1 MSDSQTIGAP
11 VSDPARTQLLATCRI
26 GDRRSITLLI
36 ISVLLYVFLYAPI
49 AVVVLQSFNQ
59 APRGTEWRGF
69 TTGWYGALAQNEPAQ
84 HATIIT
90 LALAAMSTAFSTT
103 LGTLLALALRR
114 GPFFGRRFAEAT
126 LQGVIV
132 VPDIVM
138 AIALLMFYAVLRQ
151 WTDALAPGLFTMTL
165 AHITLQI
172 PFVTL
177 VVRARLA
184 GLDPSLTEAAH
195 DLGANR
201 WQCFRHV
208 TLPLIWPGILAG
220 ALLAFTLSLDDFV
233 VGFFTT
239 GPGAT
244 TLPIFIYSSVK
255 RGLTPDINALS
266 TLLVLASVGAAVT
279 VMLLQARNSKVHTSN
294 PKQTPNCKN

>member
-1 MSDSQTIGAP
+1 M
-11 VSDPARTQLLATCRI
+11 L
-26 GDRRSITLLI
+26 
-36 ISVLLYVFLYAPI
+36 SVLLYVFLYAPI
-49 AVVVLQSFNQ
+49 AVVVLQSFNR
-59 APRGTEWRGF
+59 APRGTEWHGF
-69 TTGWYGALAQNEPAQ
+69 TTEWYRTLAHNEPVQ
-84 HATIIT
+84 HATVIT
-90 LALAAMSTAFSTT
+90 LALAAMSTVVSTT

-114 GPFFGRRFAEAT
+114 GSFFGKRFAEAT
-126 LQGVIV
+126 LQSVIV

-138 AIALLMFYAVLRQ
+138 AVGLLMFYALLRR

-165 AHITLQI
+165 AHITFQI

-184 GLDPSLTEAAH
+184 GLDPALAEAAH
-195 DLGANR
+195 DLGASR

-208 TLPLIWPGILAG
+208 TLPLIGPGILAG

-233 VGFFTT
+233 VSFFTT

-279 VMLLQARNSKVHTSN
+279 VMLLQGRNSKGQISN
-294 PKQTPNCKN
+294 PKSDQGA

>member
-1 MSDSQTIGAP
+1 
-11 VSDPARTQLLATCRI
+11 VKN
-26 GDRRSITLLI
+26 RRSISLLV

-49 AVVVLQSFNQ
+49 AVVMMQSFNR
-59 APRGTEWRGF
+59 APRGTEWHGF
-69 TTGWYGALAQNEPAQ
+69 TTDWYGTLAHNESAL
-84 HATIIT
+84 HATGIT
-90 LALAAMSTAFSTT
+90 LLLAALSTIFSTT
-103 LGTLLALALRR
+103 LGTLLAMALRR
-114 GPFFGRRFAEAT
+114 GKFFGKRFAEVT
-126 LQGVIV
+126 LQSMIV

-138 AIALLMFYAVLRQ
+138 AIALLMFYALLRQ
-151 WTDALAPGLFTMTL
+151 WTDALAPGMLTMTL
-165 AHITLQI
+165 AHITFQI

-184 GLDPSLTEAAH
+184 GLDPSLVEAAH

-233 VGFFTT
+233 VSFFTT

-266 TLLVLASVGAAVT
+266 TLLVLASVLGAVA
-279 VMLLQARNSKVHTSN
+279 VMLLQRRQAGR
-294 PKQTPNCKN
+294 

>member
-1 MSDSQTIGAP
+1 MNAIGAP
-11 VSDPARTQLLATCRI
+11 ASSTARRFDASTRRFGT
-26 GDRRSITLLI
+26 RRSIALLA
-36 ISVLLYVFLYAPI
+36 ISVVLYVFLYAPI
-49 AVVVLQSFNQ
+49 AVVVQQSFNA
-59 APRGTEWRGF
+59 APRGTEWHGL
-69 TTGWYGALAQNEPAQ
+69 TTNWYHSLARNEAAQ
-84 HATIIT
+84 HATGIT
-90 LALAAMSTAFSTT
+90 LALATMSSLVSTA
-103 LGTLLALALRR
+103 LGTMLALALRR
-114 GPFFGRRFAEAT
+114 GTFFGKRAVETT
-126 LQGVIV
+126 LQSVIA

-138 AIALLMFYAVLRQ
+138 AVALLMFYALLRQ

-184 GLDPSLTEAAH
+184 GLDPALTEAAH
-195 DLGANR
+195 DLGASR
-201 WQCFRHV
+201 GQCFRHV
-208 TLPLIWPGILAG
+208 TLPLIGPGILAG

-233 VGFFTT
+233 VSFFTS

-266 TLLVLASVGAAVT
+266 TLLVLASVAGAVV
-279 VMLLQARNSKVHTSN
+279 VMLLQKSNSKFQIPK
-294 PKQTPNCKN
+294 PKQAPNSRLQ

>member
-1 MSDSQTIGAP
+1 M
-11 VSDPARTQLLATCRI
+11 RN
-26 GDRRSITLLI
+26 RRSIALLI
-36 ISVLLYVFLYAPI
+36 VSVLLYVFLYAPL
-49 AVVVLQSFNQ
+49 AVVVVQSFNR

-69 TTGWYGALAQNEPAQ
+69 TTDWYGTLAHHEPAQ
-84 HATIIT
+84 HATMIT
-90 LALAAMSTAFSTT
+90 LALAAMSTAVSTT

-114 GPFFGRRFAEAT
+114 GTFFGKRFAEAT
-126 LQGVIV
+126 LQSVIV

-138 AIALLMFYAVLRQ
+138 AIALLMFYAVLRR

-201 WQCFRHV
+201 WQCFCRI
-208 TLPLIWPGILAG
+208 TLPLIGPGILAG

-233 VGFFTT
+233 VSFFTT

-279 VMLLQARNSKVHTSN
+279 VMLLQGRNSKLQTLN
-294 PKQTPNCKN
+294 PKQIPNSKI

>member
-1 MSDSQTIGAP
+1 MVSGPRALGAP
-11 VSDPARTQLLATCRI
+11 ASSGNTLKRGPQ
-26 GDRRSITLLI
+26 RRSTTLLVV
-36 ISVLLYVFLYAPI
+36 SVLLYVFLYAPI
-49 AVVVLQSFNQ
+49 AVVVLQSFNR

-69 TTGWYGALAQNEPAQ
+69 TTDWYGALAHNEPAQ
-84 HATIIT
+84 HATVIT
-90 LALAAMSTAFSTT
+90 LMLAAMSTAFSTA

-114 GPFFGRRFAEAT
+114 GTFFGKRFIEAT
-126 LQGVIV
+126 LQSVIV

-184 GLDPSLTEAAH
+184 GLEPALAEAAH
-195 DLGANR
+195 DLGANG

-208 TLPLIWPGILAG
+208 TLPLIGPGILAG

-233 VGFFTT
+233 VSFFTT

-255 RGLTPDINALS
+255 RGLTPDIHALS
-266 TLLVLASVGAAVT
+266 TLLVLAAVAGAVT
-279 VMLLQARNSKVHTSN
+279 VMLLQGKNSKF
-294 PKQTPNCKN
+294 QIPNSK